1 MIWKGFRFG
10 MFLQIAVG
18 PICLFI
24 FQTAATSDFMAAE
37 TGVLGVVVI
46 DGLYIL
52 AAIFGLGRIL
62 NRYPKM
68 KGFICYFGA
77 AVLMLFGLSNIVSGI
92 GVSLLPTFDFHANQ
106 TNEMVFIK
114 TLVLTLSNPLTILF
128 WAGVLSTKLV
138 EENLQQHDMYLFGFG
153 AVLST
158 FLFLTFISFIG
169 TFLFLFLEPVVLIGF
184 NIIVGIVLVGFG
196 FRTAT
201 KQKAW

>member
-24 FQTAATSDFMAAE
+24 FHTAATSGFMAAE

-62 NRYPKM
+62 QNYPKM
-68 KGFICYFGA
+68 KRVIRYFGA
-77 AVLMLFGLSNIVSGI
+77 AVLMLFGFSNIIGGL
-92 GVSLLPTFDFHANQ
+92 GVSFIPTLDFHAEQ
-106 TNEMVFIK
+106 TIEIVFVK

-128 WAGVLSTKLV
+128 WAGVLSTKLI
-138 EENLQQHDMYLFGFG
+138 EENLQQRDMYLFGLG

-158 FLFLTFISFIG
+158 FLFLTIISILG
-169 TFLFLFLEPVVLIGF
+169 TFLFLFLDPVVLKGL
-184 NIIVGIVLVGFG
+184 NIVVGIVLLAFG
-196 FRTAT
+196 IRTAI
-201 KQKAW
+201 KKM

>member
-24 FQTAATSDFMAAE
+24 FHTAATSGFMAAE

-62 NRYPKM
+62 QNYPEM
-68 KGFICYFGA
+68 KRVIRYFGA
-77 AVLMLFGLSNIVSGI
+77 AVLMLFGFSNIVGGL
-92 GVSLLPTFDFHANQ
+92 GVSFIPTLDFHAGQ
-106 TNEMVFIK
+106 TIEIVFVK

-128 WAGVLSTKLV
+128 WAGVLSTKLI
-138 EENLQQHDMYLFGFG
+138 EENLQQRDMYLFGLG

-158 FLFLTFISFIG
+158 FLFLTIISILG
-169 TFLFLFLEPVVLIGF
+169 TFLFLFLDPVVLKRL
-184 NIIVGIVLVGFG
+184 NIIVGIVLVAFG
-196 FRTAT
+196 IRTAI
-201 KQKAW
+201 KKM

>member
-24 FQTAATSDFMAAE
+24 FQTAATSGFVVAE

-62 NRYPKM
+62 HRYSKM
-68 KGFICYFGA
+68 KEVIRYFGA
-77 AVLMLFGLSNIVSGI
+77 AVLMLFGFSNIVGGL
-92 GVSLLPTFDFHANQ
+92 GVSLLPTFDFFAQQ
-106 TNEMVFIK
+106 TNEMVFVK

-138 EENLQQHDMYLFGFG
+138 EGNLQQHDMYWFGLG

-158 FLFLTFISFIG
+158 FFFLTIVSFIG
-169 TFLFLFLEPVVLIGF
+169 TFLFLFLEPVVLIGL
-184 NIIVGIVLVGFG
+184 NIVVGIVLVGFG
-196 FRTAT
+196 VRTAT
-201 KQKAW
+201 KKL

>member
-24 FQTAATSDFMAAE
+24 FQTAATSGFIAAE
-37 TGVLGVVVI
+37 TGVLGVAII

-52 AAIFGLGRIL
+52 AAIFGLGKML
-62 NRYPKM
+62 HKYPKM
-68 KGFICYFGA
+68 KEVIRYFGV
-77 AVLMLFGLSNIVSGI
+77 AVLVLFGLSSIV
-92 GVSLLPTFDFHANQ
+92 GVFGFSIIPSLDFHSEQ
-106 TNEMVFIK
+106 SVEIVFVK

-138 EENLQQHDMYLFGFG
+138 KEDLKQKDMYSFGIG

-158 FLFLTFISFIG
+158 FFFLSIISVLG
-169 TFLFLFLEPVVLIGF
+169 TFLFVFLEPVVLKGL
-184 NIIVGIVLVGFG
+184 NVIVGIVLVAFG
-196 FRTAT
+196 IRTAV
-201 KQKAW
+201 K